1 MEKETFDRFNREMRS
16 FYALIILNIVGAGLA
31 MSFGI
36 AWIVPN
42 ITPMIQEQSIQIS
55 KLALTGLVV
64 VGCVVALRWLI
75 ASVEVFDGFD
85 DLRDDSR
92 VKEAEANC
100 DSLTGLIVRSMAW
113 YRERKANIND
123 LKFGSRVTGAFFL
136 LSAVLQILN
145 LASTLSSTSPF
156 NLTLSMIGFI
166 LCLVLGVAGLLIPYS
181 ITRFVGTWDHRI
193 EASDDASKR
202 LERIVE
208 GQ

>member
-16 FYALIILNIVGAGLA
+16 FYALIIINLAGAGLA

-55 KLALTGLVV
+55 QLALTGLVV

-92 VKEAEANC
+92 VKESEANG
-100 DSLTGLIVRSMAW
+100 DVLTGLIVRSMAW

>member
-1 MEKETFDRFNREMRS
+1 VEKETFDRFNREMRS

-193 EASDDASKR
+193 EASDEASKR

>member
-92 VKEAEANC
+92 VKESEANG
-100 DSLTGLIVRSMAW
+100 DVLTGLIVRSMAW

-181 ITRFVGTWDHRI
+181 ITRFVGTWDHRV

>member
-1 MEKETFDRFNREMRS
+1 MRS
-16 FYALIILNIVGAGLA
+16 FYALIIINIAGAGLA
-31 MSFGI
+31 ISFGI

-55 KLALTGLVV
+55 QLALTGLVV

-85 DLRDDSR
+85 DLRDDSKA
-92 VKEAEANC
+92 KEAEANG
-100 DSLTGLIVRSMAW
+100 DVLTGLIVRSIAW
-113 YRERKANIND
+113 YREKKANIST

-136 LSAVLQILN
+136 LSAALQILN
-145 LASTLSSTSPF
+145 LASTLSSTSQF
-156 NLTLSMIGFI
+156 NLTLSLIGFT

-181 ITRFVGTWDHRI
+181 ITRFVGTWDHRV

>member
-1 MEKETFDRFNREMRS
+1 VEKETFDRFNREMRS

-92 VKEAEANC
+92 VKESEANG
-100 DSLTGLIVRSMAW
+100 DVLTGLIVRSMAW